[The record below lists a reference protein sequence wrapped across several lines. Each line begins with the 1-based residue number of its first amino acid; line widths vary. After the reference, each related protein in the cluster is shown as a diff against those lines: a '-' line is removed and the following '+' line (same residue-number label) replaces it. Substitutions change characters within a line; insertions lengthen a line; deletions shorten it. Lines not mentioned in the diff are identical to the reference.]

1 MKKYF
6 YTMLLLAVAGMTT
19 TAFVSCEEKSEDVIE
34 QPKVEPKEDYL
45 GLVYWVTNDVLEVA
59 DIKVSGIS
67 ALKFNTDL
75 SLEGCPGK
83 ICDLVELTGQQAK
96 DADIKVT
103 FELKSN
109 WKELIKGKE
118 VFNLGDVYFIST
130 EKDKTIDY
138 KSLNAQISVLDND
151 NHAGTTIEQ
160 GIETLF
166 SRMGFEYKA
175 EK

>member
-19 TAFVSCEEKSEDVIE
+19 TAFVSCEEKEDVIE
-34 QPKVEPKEDYL
+34 QKVEPKEDYL
-45 GLVYWVTNDVLEVA
+45 GIVYWVTNDVLEVA
-59 DIKVSGIS
+59 DVKVSGIS
-67 ALKFNTDL
+67 SLKFNTAL

-83 ICDLVELTGQQAK
+83 ICDVVELTGQQAK

-103 FELKSN
+103 VELKSN
-109 WKELIKGKE
+109 WKELVKGKE
-118 VFNLGDVYFIST
+118 KFNLGDVHFINT
-130 EKDKTIDY
+130 EKGKTVDY
-138 KSLNAQISVLDND
+138 QNLKAHISVLDND
-151 NHAGTTIEQ
+151 DQAGTTIEQ

-175 EK
+175 TK

>member
-1 MKKYF
+1 
-6 YTMLLLAVAGMTT
+6 MLLLAVAGMTT
-19 TAFVSCEEKSEDVIE
+19 TAFVSCEEKEDVIE

-59 DIKVSGIS
+59 DINVSGIS

-118 VFNLGDVYFIST
+118 VFNLGDVYFISN

-151 NHAGTTIEQ
+151 SHTGTTIEQ

-166 SRMGFEYKA
+166 SRVGFEYKA
-175 EK
+175 KK